1 MIVFGIRHIY
11 VVLLIAATLFL
22 VSAERGFAQDSE
34 VRLNADRLVYDQAKK
49 VITLEGNVRFNY
61 KNTILS
67 GDRANFNTATKKGKV
82 EGNVRIYQ
90 PGTTLV
96 GEVMTV
102 DYAGTTAKLS
112 GACQIVTVRDMSG
125 AQGSDKNKLES
136 GLTTMNCDNLTYN
149 WISREGL
156 ASGKV
161 SVEQKNRRAYSD
173 KARYSQPSDMI
184 TLEGNVRFEQGSN
197 DWVTCD
203 KAYIDMKK
211 ETFMATGGVTGNF
224 LVKGQEKKEEKKN
237 IPETR
242 GDKVLI
248 PDLPFEEKKLPE

>member
-1 MIVFGIRHIY
+1 MKLIRFF
-11 VVLLIAATLFL
+11 LLIAAAIII
-22 VSAERGFAQDSE
+22 SASAPVFAQDSE

-67 GDRANFNTATKKGKV
+67 GDRANFNTTTKKGKV

-102 DYAGTTAKLS
+102 DYAGTTAKLTGS
-112 GACQIVTVRDMSG
+112 VQIVTIRDMSA
-125 AQGSDKNKLES
+125 AQGSDKEKLES

-149 WISREGL
+149 WITREGE
-156 ASGKV
+156 ANGKV
-161 SVEQKNRRAYSD
+161 KVEQKNRRAYSD
-173 KARYSQPSDMI
+173 KARYSQPSDLI

-197 DWVTCD
+197 DWVTCE

-224 LVKGQEKKEEKKN
+224 LVQGQEKKEEKKN
-237 IPETR
+237 IPEKP